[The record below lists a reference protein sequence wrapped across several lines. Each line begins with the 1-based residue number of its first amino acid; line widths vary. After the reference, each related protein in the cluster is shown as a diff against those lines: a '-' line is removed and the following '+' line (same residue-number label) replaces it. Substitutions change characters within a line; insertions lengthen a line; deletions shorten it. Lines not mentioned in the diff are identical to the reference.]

1 MPWCPKCRL
10 EYREGITVCADCNSP
25 LVEESE
31 LADEK
36 QELCSYETKEVLEQM
51 NEFLRF
57 SEVTSGEI
65 IYSEEDGLWYLK
77 VAAKDRKKAQK
88 LYHGFMLGEMDR
100 KKELEEHMLPEEE
113 HLRGKEDAKAE
124 EEEPEEE
131 MSGKSVDAAQ
141 EYLNQKLA
149 MDEKNASLR
158 SQVNSSYVKQE
169 ERYRDYNSTGYTFLL
184 IGIAGFVVM
193 LLSWIQVLK
202 IFHGNLIAQVVFT
215 IISIGCIIIGF
226 QSIGKARC
234 LKKGIGNEKALTDRI
249 FNWLE
254 ENINREELEEICQ
267 KDQSDEINYLNQVAY
282 IKEQLMEEF
291 KDENEDYMEQ
301 LIEEYY
307 DTRMKRS

>member
-100 KKELEEHMLPEEE
+100 KKELEEHKLPEEE
-113 HLRGKEDAKAE
+113 HLHGKEDAKAE
-124 EEEPEEE
+124 EEEPEGEV
-131 MSGKSVDAAQ
+131 SGTTVDAAQ

-184 IGIAGFVVM
+184 IGIAGFIVM
-193 LLSWIQVLK
+193 LLSWIQVLQ

-215 IISIGCIIIGF
+215 VISIGCIIIGI

-234 LKKGIGNEKALTDRI
+234 LKKDIGNEKELTNRI
-249 FNWLE
+249 FGWLE
-254 ENINREELEEICQ
+254 ENINQEELEAICQ

-307 DTRMKRS
+307 DTRVKKS